1 MKILVVANMY
11 PSAKDPVYGT
21 FVKNFFEQ
29 VDKRNSGGSTTLCTI
44 RGRRMGKFAKLSA
57 YISYYL
63 RLTGRLIFGKYDLV
77 YVHTVAFPTPA
88 LRFASLFRKLPL
100 AFNAHGDDIL
110 PSNKFKRFLRDMS
123 EPLLKKA
130 RMIVVPSEYFR
141 QVILSVFPGVDSSR
155 IVKSPSGGL
164 NRSFFRRKKSVSG
177 AGEPLRLGFVS
188 RIDRGKGWNLFI
200 DLVMRLNQSGI
211 KCSGI
216 IAGRGAQTESML
228 EYIKSCDASDIVEYI
243 GPQSHDK
250 LPDLYSS
257 FDLFIFPTMNAS
269 ESLGL
274 VGLEAMAAGTP
285 VIASDMAGPKGYVVD
300 GVNGY
305 LFEPGN
311 IDRLTDSVRKY
322 AALSADEKLRMSDNA
337 YRTATEYESEKVADE
352 LFEHIKKAAEAAHNK

>member
-29 VDKRNSGGSTTLCTI
+29 VDKRNIGGSTTLCTI

-100 AFNAHGDDIL
+100 VFNAHGGDVL
-110 PSNKFKRFLRDMS
+110 TSNRFKRFLRDMS
-123 EPLLKKA
+123 RPLLKKA
-130 RMIVVPSEYFR
+130 LLIVVPSDYFR
-141 QVILSVFPGVDSSR
+141 QVFISVFPEVDRHR
-155 IVKSPSGGL
+155 IVESPSGGL
-164 NRSFFRRKKSVSG
+164 NRSFFRRKKSFP
-177 AGEPLRLGFVS
+177 ATGEPLRLGFVS

-200 DLVMRLNQSGI
+200 DLVIRLNRSGI
-211 KCSGI
+211 VCKGT

-228 EYIKSCDASDIVEYI
+228 KYIETCDASGMVDYI

-257 FDLFIFPTMNAS
+257 FDLFIFPTMAS

-285 VIASDMAGPKGYVVD
+285 VTASDMAGPKGYVVD

-337 YRTATEYESEKVADE
+337 YRTATGYESEKVADE
-352 LFEHIKKAAEAAHNK
+352 LFERIKSRLSTNSP